1 MAQIAAGKSRQPD
14 LPILREVAALRRQV
28 AAWRHAGE
36 TVGLVPTMGALH
48 EGHLA
53 LAHRA
58 RRECNRIV
66 ATLFVNPLQFNAT
79 DDFRSYPRDEAD
91 DHAMLASAGVDLLF
105 APPVDEVYP
114 PGFDTSVS
122 VGALARPL
130 CGATRP
136 GHFQGVATVVTKLL
150 LLTLPDRA
158 FFGEKDYQQLLV
170 IRRLALDLNFPVEI
184 VGVPTVR
191 EPDGLAMS
199 SRNRHLSPDE
209 RATASIIPRLLASLA
224 DDIAQ
229 GGDIAEA
236 LISGRTA
243 LFEAG
248 IDRVDYLDCCD
259 GATLEPV
266 RTLEALRGRQPGARL
281 FVACHVGKTRL
292 IDNLAVQG

>member
-1 MAQIAAGKSRQPD
+1 MALNVVGKAGLPA
-14 LPILREVAALRRQV
+14 LPIQRSVAELRRQV
-28 AAWRHAGE
+28 AEWRRAGE
-36 TVGLVPTMGALH
+36 TIGLVPTMGALH
-48 EGHLA
+48 DGHLA

-58 RRECNRIV
+58 RRDCTRII
-66 ATLFVNPLQFNAT
+66 ASLFVNPLQFNAT
-79 DDFRSYPRDEAD
+79 DDFRLYPRDEAD
-91 DHAMLASAGVDLLF
+91 DHRMLASAGVDLLF
-105 APPVDEVYP
+105 APSVDEVYP
-114 PGFDTSVS
+114 PGFDTRVA

-150 LLTLPDRA
+150 LLTLPDYA

-199 SRNRHLSPDE
+199 SRNRHLSPAE
-209 RATASIIPRLLASLA
+209 RETASIIPRLLENLA
-224 DDIAQ
+224 DDIAG

-248 IDRVDYLDCCD
+248 IDRVDYLECSD

-266 RTLEALRGRQPGARL
+266 RTLKPGARL
-281 FVACHVGKTRL
+281 LVACYVGKTRL
-292 IDNLAVQG
+292 IDNLKIPV

>member
-1 MAQIAAGKSRQPD
+1 MALHVAGKAD
-14 LPILREVAALRRQV
+14 LPALPIQRSVAELRRQV
-28 AAWRHAGE
+28 ADWRRAGE
-36 TVGLVPTMGALH
+36 TIGLVPTMGALH
-48 EGHLA
+48 DGHLA

-58 RRECNRIV
+58 RRDCTRII
-66 ATLFVNPLQFNAT
+66 ASLFVNPLQFNAT

-91 DHAMLASAGVDLLF
+91 DHRMLASAGVDLLF

-150 LLTLPDRA
+150 LLTLPDYA

-170 IRRLALDLNFPVEI
+170 IHRLALDLNFPVEI

-191 EPDGLAMS
+191 EQDGLAMS
-199 SRNRHLSPDE
+199 SRNRHLSPTE
-209 RATASIIPRLLASLA
+209 RATASIIPRLLGNLA
-224 DDIAQ
+224 DDIAR

-266 RTLEALRGRQPGARL
+266 RVLKPGARL
-281 FVACHVGKTRL
+281 FVACYVGKTRL
-292 IDNLAVQG
+292 IDNLAIPA